1 MSSSSSEF
9 TGCDATDLEAF
20 AECMNA
26 QVLSLGGT
34 VSVQGWSADTF
45 WLLFGAVLVFFM
57 QTGFAMLEVG
67 AVQMKNAKN
76 ILIKNVFDASLG
88 AIMWYT
94 TGYGIAMGDD
104 SYVDDENNGVIGT
117 DRFLLTT
124 AAFRGSGVDVGYNWA
139 GWLFQWAF
147 AATTAT
153 IVSGAVVERVTFGAY
168 VIYAVC
174 LLGFIYPIVVHWGW
188 GGGWASAWREENLL
202 LDCGVLDFAGSGVVH
217 MTGGVAA
224 FVGAWLL
231 GPRSGR
237 FIDGV
242 PVELPQLSFVYQ
254 TLGTLCLWMGWYGF
268 NGVSTLYIVGYGEV
282 AARAMVNTTIAG
294 GFACVTSVTVAYL
307 RLGYVDITAAN
318 NGVLGGLVAITAGC
332 SVVMPEG
339 AVVIGF
345 VAGFVY
351 NLSSALLLKLQIDD
365 VVDASPVHMFC
376 GMWGV
381 LAAGLLAEKDNYG
394 EAYYSARQSDC
405 CGAFYGCG
413 GKQFSANLI
422 FVLVVLAWAGT
433 MSFLMFTFAKYTV
446 GLRVS
451 KEVEDI
457 GMDDSKHGG
466 MSVHGAAGGTDQ
478 GVAVRATKA
487 FPPGAAG
494 TDMEGGTK
502 R

>member
-1 MSSSSSEF
+1 MAED
-9 TGCDATDLEAF
+9 CPTDNLTDYASCIEG
-20 AECMNA
+20 
-26 QVLSLGGT
+26 VLSVQQ
-34 VSVQGWSADTF
+34 VSLDTF
-45 WLLFGAVLVFFM
+45 WLMFGAVLVFFM

-88 AIMWYT
+88 AIMWYV
-94 TGYGIAMGDD
+94 TGYGIAMGEDKFPD
-104 SYVDDENNGVIGT
+104 TGDNGFIGT
-117 DRFLLTT
+117 DGFLLTT
-124 AAFRGSGVDVGYNWA
+124 ATFRGSASPEVGYNWA
-139 GWLFQWAF
+139 FWLFQWAF

-174 LLGFIYPIVVHWGW
+174 LLGFIYPVVVHWGW
-188 GGGWASAWREENLL
+188 SAGGWASAFRETDLL
-202 LDCGVLDFAGSGVVH
+202 FDCGALDFAGSGVVH

-224 FVGAWLL
+224 FVGAFLL
-231 GPRSGR
+231 GPRTGR

-268 NGVSTLYIVGYGEV
+268 NGVSTLAIVGSGEV

-294 GFACVTSVTVAYL
+294 GVSCITSVVVAYF

-332 SVVMPEG
+332 AVVMPEG
-339 AVVIGF
+339 ALVVGF

-351 NLSSALLLKLQIDD
+351 NASSALLLKLEIDD

-376 GMWGV
+376 GAWGV

-394 EAYYSARQSDC
+394 EAYYAERQDDC

-413 GKQFSANLI
+413 GQQFAANVV
-422 FVLVVLAWAGT
+422 FVLAVLGWAGT
-433 MSFLMFTFAKYTV
+433 CSALMFTFAKYTV
-446 GLRVS
+446 GLRVT
-451 KEVEDI
+451 KEVEVM

-466 MSVHGAAGGTDQ
+466 IGIHG
-478 GVAVRATKA
+478 
-487 FPPGAAG
+487 
-494 TDMEGGTK
+494 
-502 R
+502 